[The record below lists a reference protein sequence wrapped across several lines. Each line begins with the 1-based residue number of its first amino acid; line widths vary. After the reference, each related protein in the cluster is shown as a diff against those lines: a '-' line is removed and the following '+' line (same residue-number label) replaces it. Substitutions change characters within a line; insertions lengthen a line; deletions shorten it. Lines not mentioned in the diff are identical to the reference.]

1 MSQTTH
7 FEPQDEAYAQR
18 VEDSFERQRIM
29 KTLNATLVEVAPGTT
44 VIQMPYR
51 VEITQQH
58 GFVHAGAMATILDSA
73 CGYAAYTLMPKDAAV
88 LSIEYKINMLA
99 PAKGELVIA
108 RARVVRAGRTIS
120 VVQGS
125 AYSVD
130 SGNEKHVAEM
140 VATMMTIRDRDGL
153 GG

>member
-1 MSQTTH
+1 MSQTIH

-18 VEDSFERQRIM
+18 VEDSFERQKIM
-29 KTLNATLVEVAPGTT
+29 KTLKATLVEVTPGTT

-73 CGYAAYTLMPKDAAV
+73 CGYAAYTLMAKDEAV

-99 PAKGELVIA
+99 PAKGKSVIA

-120 VVQGS
+120 VI
-125 AYSVD
+125 
-130 SGNEKHVAEM
+130 
-140 VATMMTIRDRDGL
+140 TR
-153 GG
+153 